1 LRSYKVE
8 YFRQTGSK
16 PDPDV
21 DTKIYET
28 TRTEENA
35 GVDHIVT
42 LALPYGQSLIYSR
55 VTDNVGNVSRIS
67 NVRSLNR
74 NGE

>member
-1 LRSYKVE
+1 MRTYKIE

-16 PDPDV
+16 PDPEI
-21 DTKIYET
+21 DTKLYEVN
-28 TRTEENA
+28 RTEENA
-35 GVDHIVT
+35 GDDHIAT
-42 LALPYGQSLIYSR
+42 IALPYGQSLIYSR

>member
-1 LRSYKVE
+1 MRSYKVE
-8 YFRQTGSK
+8 YFRQIGTK
-16 PDPDV
+16 PDPNV
-21 DTKIYET
+21 DTMLYEV

-35 GVDHIVT
+35 ADDHTVT

-55 VTDNVGNVSRIS
+55 ITDNVNNVSRLS
-67 NVRSLNR
+67 KTRSVNR